1 MKFSQN
7 ARFFG
12 KDRRGGFTLV
22 ELIVVLIILAIL
34 AAFLIPSLMGYID
47 KARQKQ
53 IIMQTRQAVMAAQTL
68 FDEAY
73 ASDLSMS
80 KQRTDVLNV
89 KIGGSTI
96 EVQIYELA
104 ELDKEKGIIE
114 DVATDNQGKILKLT
128 WTVYGDSDITCQY
141 NAKESEPYKIISP
154 TLDESGS

>member
-1 MKFSQN
+1 MKSSQN

-89 KIGGSTI
+89 TVGDSTI
-96 EVQIYELA
+96 ADQIYDLA
-104 ELDKEKGIIE
+104 ELDSEKGIIE
-114 DVATDNQGKILKLT
+114 DIVTDNQGKILKLT

-154 TLDESGS
+154 TLEAPGS

>member
-34 AAFLIPSLMGYID
+34 AAFLIPSLMGYIV

-89 KIGGSTI
+89 TVGDSTI
-96 EVQIYELA
+96 ADQIYDLA
-104 ELDKEKGIIE
+104 ELDSEKGIIE
-114 DVATDNQGKILKLT
+114 DIVTDNQGKILKLT

-154 TLDESGS
+154 TLEAPGS

>member
-89 KIGGSTI
+89 TVGDSTI
-96 EVQIYELA
+96 ADQIYDLA
-104 ELDKEKGIIE
+104 ELDSEKGIIE
-114 DVATDNQGKILKLT
+114 DIVTDNQGKILKLT

-154 TLDESGS
+154 TLEAPGS